1 MTKKL
6 RDYRKNFIFFSKI
19 SVLGDGFYGASRLA
33 SAARDTFVGVD
44 FILVV
49 AFGDGFV
56 GAGICTTA
64 ALNALVADFVRHW
77 NCTSLS
83 W

>member
-1 MTKKL
+1 MTKKF

-44 FILVV
+44 LILVV
-49 AFGDGFV
+49 AFGDSLV

-64 ALNALVADFVRHW
+64 AFNAFIAYFVCHW